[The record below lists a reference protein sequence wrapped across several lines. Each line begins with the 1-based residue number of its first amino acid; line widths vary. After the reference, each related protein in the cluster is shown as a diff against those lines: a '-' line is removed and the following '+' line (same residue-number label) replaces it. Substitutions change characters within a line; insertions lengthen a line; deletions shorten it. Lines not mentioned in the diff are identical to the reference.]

1 MCTLSAAIVQV
12 QLVHGNTSSYL
23 GRVMQY
29 FNNSWRTVCDKNWID
44 KMSNSDVL
52 CQQLGLGHALEHWLH
67 GSNVEDVHFL
77 QTDMDCTGTEDK
89 LRLCKH
95 NFTPTDTCNGKS
107 VPWVVCS
114 GEYGLCA
121 VVSMGCVQW

>member
-29 FNNSWRTVCDKNWID
+29 FNYSWRTVCDRNWTD
-44 KMSNSDVL
+44 KMSNSQVL
-52 CQQLGLGHALEHWLH
+52 CRQLGLGRALEHWLH
-67 GSNVEDVHFL
+67 YSNVKEFL
-77 QTDMDCTGTEDK
+77 QTDIDCTGTEDK

-95 NFTPTDTCNGKS
+95 NFTPTNTCSEES
-107 VPWVVCS
+107 VPWVVCR